1 VIKLLSKLGF
11 FAIIL
16 VMLVAAPTSLASSD
30 GAQHFLCGGE
40 PLEAI
45 AFTGPVDTADI
56 PNSSGGTL
64 PGAFL
69 VLRWRNR
76 TLQLPRTNNAGVPSY
91 TDGRWWWQ
99 ALDPDHPEFAQLRG
113 DVQQYRCDSE
123 PWA

>member
-1 VIKLLSKLGF
+1 
-11 FAIIL
+11 
-16 VMLVAAPTSLASSD
+16 MLVSAPTALASSD
-30 GAQHFLCGGE
+30 RAQHYLCGGE

-45 AFTGPVDTADI
+45 AFNGPVDAADI

-69 VLRWRNR
+69 VLRWRNG

-113 DVQQYRCDSE
+113 DVQQYRCEPE

>member
-1 VIKLLSKLGF
+1 MIKLLSKLGF

-16 VMLVAAPTSLASSD
+16 VMLVSAPTALASSD
-30 GAQHFLCGGE
+30 GSQHYLCDGE

-45 AFTGPVDTADI
+45 AFTGPVDSADI

-69 VLRWRNR
+69 VLRWRNG

-113 DVQQYRCDSE
+113 DVQQYRCEPE